1 MSKSKEEKNGRDQEQ
16 PKPEGERA
24 LTDRLVKVFF
34 DLLDKRGV
42 PPTPDEITTIIEK
55 VLEQEREKKSS

>member
-24 LTDRLVKVFF
+24 LTGRLVEVFF
-34 DLLDKRGV
+34 DLLDK
-42 PPTPDEITTIIEK
+42 
-55 VLEQEREKKSS
+55 